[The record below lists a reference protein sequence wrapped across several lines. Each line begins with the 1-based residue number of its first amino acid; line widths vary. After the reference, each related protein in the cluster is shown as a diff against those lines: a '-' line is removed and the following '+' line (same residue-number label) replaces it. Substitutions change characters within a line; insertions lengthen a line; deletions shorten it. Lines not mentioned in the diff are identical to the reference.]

1 MVISVKNLNGTA
13 NNTAP
18 APYSSWI
25 EFWKANSGKNL
36 PIGCPRCKQFLT
48 DAVGAH
54 VRKTGGDDGHWYIVP
69 LCRGCNQANTSFE
82 VDASLLV
89 PVNE

>member
-13 NNTAP
+13 DNPVP

-25 EFWKANSGKNL
+25 EFWKAKSGKKT
-36 PIGCPRCKQFLT
+36 PTKCPKCGQQLT
-48 DAVGAH
+48 DPVGAH
-54 VRKTGGDDGHWYIVP
+54 VKKSSQDRHWYIVP
-69 LCRGCNQANTSFE
+69 ICRGCNQANTSFE
-82 VDASLLV
+82 VEESLLV

>member
-1 MVISVKNLNGTA
+1 MFVRNLNGTA
-13 NNTAP
+13 DNPAR
-18 APYSSWI
+18 APYDSWI
-25 EFWKANSGKNL
+25 GFWKANSGKNI
-36 PIGCPRCKQFLT
+36 PQYCPKCNKLLT

-54 VRKTGGDDGHWYIVP
+54 VQKASWYYDRHWYIVP
-69 LCRGCNQANTSFE
+69 ICRGCNQANTSFE